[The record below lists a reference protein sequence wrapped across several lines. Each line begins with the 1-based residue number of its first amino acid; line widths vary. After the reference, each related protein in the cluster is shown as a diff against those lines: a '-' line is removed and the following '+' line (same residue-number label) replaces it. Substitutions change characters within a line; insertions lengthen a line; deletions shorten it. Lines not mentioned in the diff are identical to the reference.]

1 LVKNNRLVWQDMG
14 RLFLCFVIALRTNG
28 ITKIKTGNA

>member
-1 LVKNNRLVWQDMG
+1 MG